1 MRRVI
6 GIISTRV
13 VALFLSLKVSFLLT
27 SLRVISALIG
37 PFSKKLNKKNALS
50 TAGVLLL
57 GMGYD
62 TVTKTGSLRKKFPSM
77 LFYLLDELYYIARS
91 F

>member
-1 MRRVI
+1 M
-6 GIISTRV
+6 
-13 VALFLSLKVSFLLT
+13 
-27 SLRVISALIG
+27 ISALIG

-62 TVTKTGSLRKKFPSM
+62 TVTKTGSLRKKIPPM